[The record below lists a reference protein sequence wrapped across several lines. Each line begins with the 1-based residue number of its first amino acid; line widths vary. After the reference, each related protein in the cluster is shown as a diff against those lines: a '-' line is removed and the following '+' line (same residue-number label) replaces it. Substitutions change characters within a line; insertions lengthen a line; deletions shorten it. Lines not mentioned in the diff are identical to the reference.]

1 MSRRT
6 KRTICRAVGFLL
18 FVLMLGIVRGMDMG
32 IMPVGK
38 GAALALSCEI
48 VGAAALWKGGV
59 IRVRR
64 LYQPGGGN
72 REGDKMAGG

>member
-1 MSRRT
+1 MTIKT
-6 KRTICRAVGFLL
+6 KRTICRIMGLTLL
-18 FVLMLGIVRGMDMG
+18 LAMLGIVRGMDMG

-59 IRVRR
+59 IR
-64 LYQPGGGN
+64 L
-72 REGDKMAGG
+72 

>member
-1 MSRRT
+1 MKLSVRNK
-6 KRTICRAVGFLL
+6 KRICVAVGLTLFL
-18 FVLMLGIVRGMDMG
+18 VTLGIVGGMDMG

-59 IRVRR
+59 LRG
-64 LYQPGGGN
+64 L
-72 REGDKMAGG
+72 

>member
-1 MSRRT
+1 MNVTIKT

-38 GAALALSCEI
+38 GAALALGCEI
-48 VGAAALWKGGV
+48 VGTALLWKAGV
-59 IRVRR
+59 IRVR
-64 LYQPGGGN
+64 
-72 REGDKMAGG
+72 

>member
-32 IMPVGK
+32 IMPFGK
-38 GAALALSCEI
+38 GAVLAAACEI
-48 VGAAALWKGGV
+48 AGAALLWKGGV
-59 IRVRR
+59 LRVR
-64 LYQPGGGN
+64 
-72 REGDKMAGG
+72 

>member
-32 IMPVGK
+32 IMPVGR
-38 GAALALSCEI
+38 GAVLALTSEA
-48 VGAAALWKGGV
+48 VGTALLWKGGV
-59 IRVRR
+59 LRVR
-64 LYQPGGGN
+64 
-72 REGDKMAGG
+72 

>member
-1 MSRRT
+1 MKVKT
-6 KRTICRAVGFLL
+6 KRTICRIMGLTLL
-18 FVLMLGIVRGMDMG
+18 LAMLGIVRGMDMG

-59 IRVRR
+59 LRVH
-64 LYQPGGGN
+64 
-72 REGDKMAGG
+72 